1 MRQRRMQALAIA
13 LLVPFLAIALL
24 HLFVPAPVKAHGVA
38 APVQVGTSFSPIR
51 AGYLG
56 LDYRTAF
63 KRLEAMHFR
72 VIRLSSYW
80 DQVDKEGYDQLDWL
94 MSEAQRARQPIVLT
108 VGMKALGWPEFYVP
122 TSVKDL
128 TSLNQGQDVA
138 SDSSLRAAT
147 LAFVEDTVLRYREN
161 PALVAWQVEN
171 EPFNRAGPQRLWIDA
186 EFLRDEITTVRQ
198 LDQHHRPLIVN
209 AFSHFN
215 LVFDQASARQ
225 GFDLRQW
232 LGFDADSAERDSLAV
247 LNPGDVLG
255 LDVYTAIGYQF
266 LGQDHLGRADADWP
280 DRLARVREL
289 AKRQG
294 KQAWITEAQAEPWES
309 AADTYTKPK
318 STNPAAVRS
327 VFENLKDAGYG
338 TVLFWGSEYWLWRAD
353 NGDPRWIDA
362 IKAILRDESRAPSM
376 AMTS

>member
-1 MRQRRMQALAIA
+1 MLAIA
-13 LLVPFLAIALL
+13 LLVPFLAIAPL
-24 HLFVPAPVKAHGVA
+24 HLFMPAPVKAHGVA
-38 APVQVGTSFSPIR
+38 APVQVGTSFSPVR

-56 LDYRTAF
+56 LDYRSAF

-80 DQVDKEGYDQLDWL
+80 DQVDSEGYDQLDWL
-94 MSEAQRARQPIVLT
+94 MNEAQRARQPIVLT
-108 VGMKALGWPEFYVP
+108 VGMKALGWPEFFVP
-122 TSVKDL
+122 ASVTDL
-128 TSLNQGQDVA
+128 ATLNQGQDVA
-138 SDSSLRAAT
+138 SDSSLRAGT
-147 LAFVEDTVLRYREN
+147 LAFVEDTVLRYRDN
-161 PALVAWQVEN
+161 PALVGWQIEN

-186 EFLRDEITTVRQ
+186 GFLRDEISSVRQ
-198 LDQHHRPLIVN
+198 LDRHHRPLIVN

-247 LNPGDVLG
+247 LNRGDVLG

-266 LGQDHLGRADADWP
+266 LGQDHLSRADGDWP

-309 AADTYTKPK
+309 AQETYTDPK
-318 STNPAAVRS
+318 STNPVAIRS
-327 VFENLKDAGYG
+327 IFENLKDAGYG